1 MAEEICFTPA
11 VELASRIRSGNLSP
25 VTVVDAFLDRIE
37 RVNPEINA
45 YVTVLDERARERAR
59 EAEAALQAGGKV
71 GPLHGV
77 PVAIK
82 DLVDVKGVK
91 TTSGSKL
98 RSDYVATQDDIVV
111 QRLRD
116 AGAIV
121 LGKTNTPEFGRKP
134 MTTNYLFGP
143 TVNPWDPEKTAGG
156 SSGGSGAAVAAGLA
170 PLAQGSDTAGS
181 IRVPASACGI
191 YGLMPDFGRVPK
203 GPNRSDAFVFVSPC
217 SFTGPMTRTVED
229 AALMLDVM
237 AGPHRASPFSL
248 PDRNRSYL
256 DAVRGATAD
265 LKVAYSPDLGIC
277 EVAPGIQDTVDDA
290 VNALEPKVRSID
302 RVETVFDQTWDELH
316 DAIEVLL
323 QERYRGMYHRLQ
335 QEGTDLL
342 EHHEDVTSEVI
353 SRVEKS
359 LELTV
364 LDVRR
369 AEQVRTEAYDA
380 VQSVLEEY
388 DLLVTP
394 TLGMSPFEKD
404 TQPDKIN
411 GVEIDP
417 LHGWILTWPFNLT
430 GNPTAS
436 VPAGFSD
443 DQLPIGMQLIGRRH
457 EDDTVLKASA
467 AFEEAQPWATK
478 RPPL

>member
-11 VELASRIRSGNLSP
+11 VELASRIRNGNLSP
-25 VTVVDAFLDRIE
+25 VTVVDAFLDRIG

-45 YVTVLDERARERAR
+45 YVTVLDERAREKAR

-82 DLVDVKGVK
+82 DLVDVEGVK

-98 RSDYVATQDDIVV
+98 RSDNVASQDDIVV

-134 MTTNYLFGP
+134 MTTNHLFGP
-143 TVNPWDPEKTAGG
+143 TGNPWNPEKTAGG

-203 GPNRSDAFVFVSPC
+203 GPNRSDAFVYVGPC

-248 PDRNRSYL
+248 PERNRSYL

-290 VNALEPKVRSID
+290 VNALEPKVRSLD

-342 EHHEDVTSEVI
+342 EHREDVTSEVI

-380 VQSVLEEY
+380 VQSVLGEY

-394 TLGMSPFEKD
+394 TLGMPPFEKG
-404 TQPDKIN
+404 TQPERIN

-436 VPAGFSD
+436 VPAGYSD

-457 EDDTVLKASA
+457 EDDTVLRASA
-467 AFEEAQPWATK
+467 AFEEARPWTTT